1 MNLAIHWQSF
11 LKTKHSVCPV
21 EMIVP
26 LPYPISHERSI
37 YLVKISKELF
47 KELQKLGYIKF
58 SKYSKNYNKSKRYRY
73 VEDSVLKE
81 YKKYL
86 G

>member
-1 MNLAIHWQSF
+1 VKGVI
-11 LKTKHSVCPV
+11 
-21 EMIVP
+21 I
-26 LPYPISHERSI
+26 R
-37 YLVKISKELF
+37 LVKISKELF

-58 SKYSKNYNKSKRYRY
+58 SKYSKNYSKSKRYRY
-73 VEDSVLKE
+73 VEDGVLQE

>member
-1 MNLAIHWQSF
+1 MKGVI
-11 LKTKHSVCPV
+11 
-21 EMIVP
+21 I
-26 LPYPISHERSI
+26 R
-37 YLVKISKELF
+37 LVKISKELF

-58 SKYSKNYNKSKRYRY
+58 GKYSKNYNKSKRYRY
-73 VEDSVLKE
+73 VEDSVLKK

>member
-1 MNLAIHWQSF
+1 MSCCE
-11 LKTKHSVCPV
+11 V
-21 EMIVP
+21 VP

>member
-1 MNLAIHWQSF
+1 MKGVI
-11 LKTKHSVCPV
+11 
-21 EMIVP
+21 I
-26 LPYPISHERSI
+26 R
-37 YLVKISKELF
+37 LVKISKELF

-58 SKYSKNYNKSKRYRY
+58 GKYSKNYNKSKRYRY

>member
-1 MNLAIHWQSF
+1 VDL
-11 LKTKHSVCPV
+11 TKHRVCPV

-26 LPYPISHERSI
+26 LPYPILCERSI

-47 KELQKLGYIKF
+47 KKLQKLGYIKF
-58 SKYSKNYNKSKRYRY
+58 SKHSKNYSKSKKYRY
-73 VEDSVLKE
+73 VEDSVLKKYE
-81 YKKYL
+81 KYL

>member
-1 MNLAIHWQSF
+1 VEL
-11 LKTKHSVCPV
+11 TKYRVCPV

-26 LPYPISHERSI
+26 LPYPILCERSI

-58 SKYSKNYNKSKRYRY
+58 SKFSKNYSKSKRYRY
-73 VEDSVLKE
+73 VEGSVLKE
-81 YKKYL
+81 HKKYL

>member
-1 MNLAIHWQSF
+1 VEL
-11 LKTKHSVCPV
+11 TKHRVCPV
-21 EMIVP
+21 VMIAP
-26 LPYPISHERSI
+26 LPYPISCERSI

-58 SKYSKNYNKSKRYRY
+58 SKYSKNYSKSKRYRY

>member
-1 MNLAIHWQSF
+1 MDL
-11 LKTKHSVCPV
+11 TKHGVCPV

-26 LPYPISHERSI
+26 LPYPILYERSI

-47 KELQKLGYIKF
+47 KEVQKLGYIKS
-58 SKYSKNYNKSKRYRY
+58 SKYSKNYSKSKRYRY
-73 VEDSVLKE
+73 IEDSVLTE

>member
-1 MNLAIHWQSF
+1 VE
-11 LKTKHSVCPV
+11 LKKYRVCPV
-21 EMIVP
+21 VMIVH
-26 LPYPISHERSI
+26 LPYPISYERSI
-37 YLVKISKELF
+37 HLVKISKELF

-73 VEDSVLKE
+73 VEDSVLRE